1 MPENPFHI
9 KVRIGDKELEIG
21 GSKEEVLSTLDDLD
35 SIIEKVTKALN
46 QKGAETQ
53 VRPKKNGDVEYPNIQ
68 HTTQCSEAIVSL
80 LETDWG
86 KTPRA
91 IGELREAMEAN
102 AIFFPKGTISGV
114 LSWQIKRGSLR
125 RWKDKKRGYLYVINE
140 KSD

>member
-1 MPENPFHI
+1 MPKTPFHV

-21 GSKEEVLSTLDDLD
+21 GSKEEVLSILDDLD
-35 SIIEKVTKALN
+35 SIVEKVTKAFN
-46 QKGAETQ
+46 QKGFETQ
-53 VRPKKNGDVEYPNIQ
+53 ARPKKNGDVKYPKIQ

-102 AIFFPKGTISGV
+102 AIFFPKSTISGV

>member
-1 MPENPFHI
+1 MPETPFHV

-21 GSKEEVLSTLDDLD
+21 GSKEEVLSILDDLD
-35 SIIEKVTKALN
+35 SIVEKVTKAFN
-46 QKGAETQ
+46 QKGFETQ
-53 VRPKKNGDVEYPNIQ
+53 TRPKKNGDIKYPKIQ

-102 AIFFPKGTISGV
+102 AIFFPKSTISGV

-140 KSD
+140 KGD

>member
-1 MPENPFHI
+1 MPKTPFHV

-21 GSKEEVLSTLDDLD
+21 GSKEEVLSILDDLD
-35 SIIEKVTKALN
+35 SIVEKVTKAFN
-46 QKGAETQ
+46 QKGFETQ
-53 VRPKKNGDVEYPNIQ
+53 ARTKKNSEVKYPKIQ

-102 AIFFPKGTISGV
+102 AIFFPKSTISGV

-140 KSD
+140 KGD

>member
-1 MPENPFHI
+1 MPETPFHV

-35 SIIEKVTKALN
+35 SIIEKVTKAFN

-53 VRPKKNGDVEYPNIQ
+53 IRPKKNGDVEYPKIQ

-80 LETDWG
+80 LETEWG

-102 AIFFPKGTISGV
+102 AIFFPKSTISGV

>member
-1 MPENPFHI
+1 MTDAPFHI

-35 SIIEKVTKALN
+35 SILEKVTDAFN
-46 QKGAETQ
+46 QRGVETQ
-53 VRPKKNGDVEYPNIQ
+53 VRPKKNGDVEYPKIK

-102 AIFFPKGTISGV
+102 AIFFPKSTISGV

-140 KSD
+140 KTD

>member
-1 MPENPFHI
+1 MTDAPFHI

-21 GSKEEVLSTLDDLD
+21 GRKEEVLSTLDDLD
-35 SIIEKVTKALN
+35 SIIEKVTDAFN
-46 QKGAETQ
+46 QRGVETQ
-53 VRPKKNGDVEYPNIQ
+53 VRPKKNGDVEYPKIK

-80 LETDWG
+80 LETKWG

-102 AIFFPKGTISGV
+102 AIFFPKSTISGV